1 MVGSMEYYP
10 SVDDDERYTQIIEP
24 WFLNALN
31 KMSNSKTSVRVR
43 KMVVFDKA
51 SKAHL
56 GGFRGDKKQFE
67 NYIAKKG
74 SRDYSNLID
83 MVVDSL
89 VDKGFVKRAV
99 NPAEITITQEGVDM
113 CSMEGETSWHASDYP
128 VD

>member
-1 MVGSMEYYP
+1 MTGSMEYYP
-10 SVDDDERYTQIIEP
+10 SVDDDERYTQIIAP

-43 KMVVFDKA
+43 KMDVFDKA

-67 NYIAKKG
+67 NYVGKKG

-89 VDKGFVKRAV
+89 VDKGFVRRAV
-99 NPAEITITQEGVDM
+99 NPAEITITQEGVYM
-113 CSMEGETSWHASDYP
+113 CNTESETGWHASDYP

>member
-1 MVGSMEYYP
+1 MTGSMEYYP
-10 SVDDDERYTQIIEP
+10 SVDDDERYTQIIAP

-43 KMVVFDKA
+43 KMDVFDKA

-67 NYIAKKG
+67 NYVGKKG

-89 VDKGFVKRAV
+89 VDKGFVRRAV

-113 CSMEGETSWHASDYP
+113 CNTESETWHASDYP

>member
-1 MVGSMEYYP
+1 MEYYP
-10 SVDDDERYTQIIEP
+10 SVDDDEKYTQIIEP

-43 KMVVFDKA
+43 KMDVFDKA

-67 NYIAKKG
+67 NYVGKKG

-89 VDKGFVKRAV
+89 VDKGFVRRAV

-113 CSMEGETSWHASDYP
+113 CSTGGETG
-128 VD
+128 